1 MDFDPYP
8 EEDSGC
14 VVAIL
19 AFVMLLS
26 AVALIALAFKFL
38 FS

>member
-26 AVALIALAFKFL
+26 AVAIIALAINLL